1 MQGSPVLPP
10 VQAGFR
16 SGKAIVVTVV
26 SSRSRQQSPA
36 VGFVSCVRWNEGRC
50 AEGDCEWAPGCVEDA
65 QMSSKG
71 ETAYL
76 GTENG
81 LRKAHVVLL
90 WEVASGHSKA
100 VRMLRP
106 EPRQHTGCGPQAPPH
121 CRAHQV
127 SPTASPVLYVSCK
140 FKTLRVRSCDG
151 LPLVLSTPEPSD
163 GGL

>member
-81 LRKAHVVLL
+81 LRKAHGGASLGSGQWTFKGSENAEARASSAHRVWTPGSSSLPCPPGVPHGQSSPLCLL
-90 WEVASGHSKA
+90 
-100 VRMLRP
+100 
-106 EPRQHTGCGPQAPPH
+106 
-121 CRAHQV
+121 QV
-127 SPTASPVLYVSCK
+127 
-140 FKTLRVRSCDG
+140 
-151 LPLVLSTPEPSD
+151 
-163 GGL
+163 